1 MQHSTTLHQ
10 ASEWPV
16 LLLNNTYIILIRSD
30 HHRFMISFLGGWL
43 QVFFLFNPFLGGVVG
58 VMGFIS
64 WAKMT
69 TWRVRFFWT
78 FLLAHQ
84 APWTESNLAT
94 IKRTSTFSPLLNPFM
109 EIKDIIASQEFAYFC
124 ETLKHFFPFMK
135 MIWWGHVILRQVLFE
150 FSVKRVEDEKNIK
163 NHRSNSPK
171 PHRRGLRSLVL
182 PPPPPSSPQS
192 STTTG
197 RLVLTAQPSNPSN
210 RRSRRA
216 NNSGT
221 DLPPLEPSFSTRFT

>member
-43 QVFFLFNPFLGGVVG
+43 QVFFLFNPFFGGGGWCYGILFLEQKWPPDVSG
-58 VMGFIS
+58 GFFS
-64 WAKMT
+64 P
-69 TWRVRFFWT
+69 
-78 FLLAHQ
+78 HQ
-84 APWTESNLAT
+84 APWTSAAESFHG
-94 IKRTSTFSPLLNPFM
+94 S
-109 EIKDIIASQEFAYFC
+109 IKDIIASQEFVNLRDS
-124 ETLKHFFPFMK
+124 ESFFHLWRWYLMILSSCGKCFLSSLSKSWGWKNQRPFPRSL
-135 MIWWGHVILRQVLFE
+135 I
-150 FSVKRVEDEKNIK
+150 DEAA
-163 NHRSNSPK
+163 
-171 PHRRGLRSLVL
+171 SLVL
-182 PPPPPSSPQS
+182 PLPPPSSPQS

>member
-1 MQHSTTLHQ
+1 MQHSTTLHP

-16 LLLNNTYIILIRSD
+16 LLLILT
-30 HHRFMISFLGGWL
+30 SFLSEVTITDSWSVSWGAGSKFSFCSTLFGGGGWSYGIL
-43 QVFFLFNPFLGGVVG
+43 FLEQKWPPDVSGGFFSP
-58 VMGFIS
+58 
-64 WAKMT
+64 
-69 TWRVRFFWT
+69 
-78 FLLAHQ
+78 HQ
-84 APWTESNLAT
+84 APWTSAAESWA
-94 IKRTSTFSPLLNPFM
+94 M
-109 EIKDIIASQEFAYFC
+109 EIKDIIASQEFVNLRDS
-124 ETLKHFFPFMK
+124 ESFFHLWRWYL
-135 MIWWGHVILRQVLFE
+135 MILSSCGKCFLSSLSKELRM
-150 FSVKRVEDEKNIK
+150 EK
-163 NHRSNSPK
+163 SQALPPK

-182 PPPPPSSPQS
+182 PLPPPSSPQS

>member
-1 MQHSTTLHQ
+1 MQHSTTLHP

-16 LLLNNTYIILIRSD
+16 LLLILT
-30 HHRFMISFLGGWL
+30 SFLSEVTITDSWSVSWGLAPSFLFVQPFFGGWGWCYGIL
-43 QVFFLFNPFLGGVVG
+43 FLDQNDHLTFLEVFFPLTKLLG
-58 VMGFIS
+58 
-64 WAKMT
+64 
-69 TWRVRFFWT
+69 
-78 FLLAHQ
+78 LQ
-84 APWTESNLAT
+84 Q
-94 IKRTSTFSPLLNPFM
+94 LNPFM
-109 EIKDIIASQEFAYFC
+109 EIKDIIASQEFVNLRDS
-124 ETLKHFFPFMK
+124 ESFFHLWRWYL
-135 MIWWGHVILRQVLFE
+135 MILSSCGKCFLSSLSKELRM
-150 FSVKRVEDEKNIK
+150 EK
-163 NHRSNSPK
+163 SQALPPK

-182 PPPPPSSPQS
+182 PLPPPSSPQS